1 MTLATHGA
9 VRPWL
14 TVVHPGGGRC
24 SPNVKQGPPGLESQT
39 LSHYIATVLDTAVDK
54 TQLCIAAGKL
64 SWVLHLTVVVLN
76 EDGNLY
82 EIP

>member
-1 MTLATHGA
+1 
-9 VRPWL
+9 
-14 TVVHPGGGRC
+14 
-24 SPNVKQGPPGLESQT
+24 
-39 LSHYIATVLDTAVDK
+39 VDK